1 MSSPISIAVDAMG
14 GDNAPRAVVE
24 GAFAAVQESDFS
36 VILVGDETAIRDVL
50 GDAALDRL
58 EIVHTDQF
66 VGMDEPAITPM
77 RKKRRSS
84 VRVCADLVQQGRAR
98 GMVSAGNTGAAMI
111 AAKMVMGMID
121 GVDRPALA
129 MVVPSPKGPTLV
141 LDVGANVDSKA
152 RYLRQFAVMGHSYAE
167 LILGR
172 ERPRIGLLSIGEE
185 EGKGSGLTRQAFNIM
200 ESGSLNFVGNVEGG
214 DVFAGTVDVII
225 CDGFVGNVMLKACE
239 SIAELMAHYMRE
251 EFSKSWLSKAGYL
264 LARPAFE
271 RLRCR
276 VDYSEHGGAT
286 LLGVNGG
293 CFIGHGRSNAH
304 AVKNAVLEAAEFCRT
319 GLHQKMRERIA
330 ELHRIEDALLQSKE
344 VG

>member
-1 MSSPISIAVDAMG
+1 MG

-24 GAFAAVQESDFS
+24 GACEAVREGDVS
-36 VILVGDETAIRDVL
+36 VMLVGDEDAIKDVL
-50 GDAALDRL
+50 GNARSAIDRL

-66 VGMDEPAITPM
+66 VGMDEPAITPI

-84 VRVCADLVQQGRAR
+84 VRLCADLVHKGQAH
-98 GMVSAGNTGAAMI
+98 GMVTAGNTGAAMV
-111 AAKMVMGMID
+111 AAKMVMGMIE
-121 GVDRPALA
+121 GVDRPALS
-129 MVVPSPKGPTLV
+129 MVVPSPKGRPTLV
-141 LDVGANVDSKA
+141 LDVGANVDSKP

-167 LILGR
+167 QILGTKN
-172 ERPRIGLLSIGEE
+172 PSIGLLSIGEE
-185 EGKGSGLTRQAFNIM
+185 ASKGSDLTREVFKIM
-200 ESGSLNFVGNVEGG
+200 ESGSLNFAGNVEGG

-239 SIAELMAHYMRE
+239 SLAELTIHHMRE
-251 EFSKSWLSKAGYL
+251 EISKSWLSKAGYL

-271 RLRCR
+271 RLRLR
-276 VDYSEHGGAT
+276 MDYSEHGGAT

-304 AVKNAVLEAAEFCRT
+304 AVKNAVLEAAAFCRT

-330 ELHRIEDALLQSKE
+330 ELHRFEEALVQSEE